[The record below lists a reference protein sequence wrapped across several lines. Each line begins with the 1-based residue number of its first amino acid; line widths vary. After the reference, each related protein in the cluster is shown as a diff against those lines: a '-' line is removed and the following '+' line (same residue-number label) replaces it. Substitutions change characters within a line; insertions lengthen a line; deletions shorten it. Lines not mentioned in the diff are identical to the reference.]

1 MGDLDELLERTTIGF
16 PHPLKSDKIKSD
28 FFPYLC
34 RKLPINLRWSFSGF
48 GHLGMAMEGEEYLDK
63 INLNISQQKAPFAF
77 ASFEFQRQRGNEV
90 GYFDSIRLATYACD
104 SLEEVMSMP
113 SGEGQLELTDQIRIT
128 VNSYFSQ
135 GQDNL

>member
-48 GHLGMAMEGEEYLDK
+48 GHLGMAMEGE
-63 INLNISQQKAPFAF
+63 APFAF